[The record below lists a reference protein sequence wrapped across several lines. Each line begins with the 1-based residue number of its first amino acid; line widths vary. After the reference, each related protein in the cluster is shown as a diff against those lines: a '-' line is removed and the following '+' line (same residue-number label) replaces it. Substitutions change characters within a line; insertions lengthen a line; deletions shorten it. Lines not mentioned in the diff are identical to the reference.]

1 MLELI
6 IIFVVVY
13 GAVWAVRTSVNKRT
27 WNDLVAKIPGGK
39 PQNIL
44 VVSSS
49 LTDLAAVKAK
59 LDVAISNS
67 NYKIAADS
75 GNVIV
80 LEDKKASVN
89 PLNTMYFY
97 PVYLSV
103 DQSGKPHTEVGIV
116 DKSSFLGSRQD
127 RLKKLQAMFGFLSG
141 ALQ

>member
-103 DQSGKPHTEVGIV
+103 EIGRAHV
-116 DKSSFLGSRQD
+116 
-127 RLKKLQAMFGFLSG
+127 
-141 ALQ
+141 